1 MKAVVI
7 VLAVLLALMHPVA
20 VAAVLVTGT
29 AVCAASGWLIWRATR
44 FRSCPHIRR
53 LA

>member
-7 VLAVLLALMHPVA
+7 VLAFLLALSHPA
-20 VAAVLVTGT
+20 AAAAVTVTGL
-29 AVCAASGWLIWRATR
+29 AVCAASGWLVWRATR
-44 FRSCPHIRR
+44 FRSCPHVRR